1 MSYPVERG
9 VKHGS
14 VLSPA
19 LFVLVMDPLLR
30 QLQATGLGLSIN
42 NFYGVGGD
50 LSWSGKMK
58 DDIRRVDHEQLLK
71 CTERAPLIAEV
82 EKRVSWARL
91 WDTALT
97 AAYPKSPGLKVTMNN
112 LSYLRIQ

>member
-42 NFYGVGGD
+42 NFYGVEGD
-50 LSWSGKMK
+50 LSWSRKMK
-58 DDIRRVDHEQLLK
+58 DDI
-71 CTERAPLIAEV
+71 
-82 EKRVSWARL
+82 
-91 WDTALT
+91 
-97 AAYPKSPGLKVTMNN
+97 
-112 LSYLRIQ
+112 